1 MPLKRDISLPSS
13 KTPQYIASE
22 IALLPGGRWSKGCWV
37 ESFASRILR
46 PIEHK
51 RPAQIT
57 ARPEAKISRS
67 SSGFFTDVVTQSDN
81 IAVSSSSHRVAPVAY
96 LAKYFFPTLFRASSS
111 SKSFSPR
118 RNRILYFLYISWRP
132 ASEAGPP
139 RVLDRQLASV
149 MFGCDNKDSKQST
162 AV

>member
-1 MPLKRDISLPSS
+1 LAEQRIRQVVVGRAEVPMVEEVEGPAPETKRHLLGKAKLPLKRDISLPSS

-22 IALLPGGRWSKGCWV
+22 IAQLPGGRLSKGCWV

-67 SSGFFTDVVTQSDN
+67 SSGFRSWSAQS
-81 IAVSSSSHRVAPVAY
+81 A
-96 LAKYFFPTLFRASSS
+96 
-111 SKSFSPR
+111 
-118 RNRILYFLYISWRP
+118 
-132 ASEAGPP
+132 
-139 RVLDRQLASV
+139 
-149 MFGCDNKDSKQST
+149 
-162 AV
+162 